1 MVKGYRPDSLQ
12 EALEIKSDHAT
23 SIIAGGTDLMVQKA
37 RGTGLKPGLKNN
49 PLFISHIPELRKFET
64 SDKFIRIGA
73 CLTLSELVE
82 KGELPTPLLN
92 AIDEIASI
100 PLRNIATMG
109 GNICNA
115 SPAGDTLPYL
125 YAADARLLL
134 QSIHEERVIT
144 LDEFIYGPGQI
155 TLESGEILTD
165 IIIDNKAYDFNFYK
179 KVGTSKGMALSKLSF
194 TGLVNFDG
202 DKISEFRAAFGAVG
216 PTVVHSPKIED
227 KVTGIKIENLSDIA
241 PEIENEYRKIISPI
255 DDSRSTREYRL
266 ETSLRIFH
274 NFLEEISNY

>member
-37 RGTGLKPGLKNN
+37 RGTGLKPGLKNK
-49 PLFISHIPELRKFET
+49 PLFISHLPELRKFET

-92 AIDEIASI
+92 AINEIASI

-165 IIIDNKAYDFNFYK
+165 IIIDNKEYDLNFYK

-216 PTVVHSPKIED
+216 PTVVHSP
-227 KVTGIKIENLSDIA
+227 
-241 PEIENEYRKIISPI
+241 EIENKVIGTKTSNIMEMAAEIKNEYAKFIKPI
-255 DDSRSTREYRL
+255 DDSRSTKEYRSKV
-266 ETSLRIFH
+266 SLRILH
-274 NFLEEISNY
+274 EFLEEIANY